1 MDNTYINNYDALWGV
16 SKRRIMSKER
26 EMLYVGLYLGFVIGV
41 TLMSILNTREK
52 ARLME
57 HYGIE
62 IEYEEDYYEETYQ
75 Y

>member
-1 MDNTYINNYDALWGV
+1 MN
-16 SKRRIMSKER
+16 KEK
-26 EMLYVGLYLGFVIGV
+26 EMLCVGLNLGFTIGV
-41 TLMSILNTREK
+41 LLTSIISTREK

-62 IEYEEDYYEETYQ
+62 IEYEEDHYEEIYQ

>member
-1 MDNTYINNYDALWGV
+1 M
-16 SKRRIMSKER
+16 MSKER

-41 TLMSILNTREK
+41 TLMMIINIRKE
-52 ARLME
+52 ARIME

-62 IEYEEDYYEETYQ
+62 IEYEEDYYEEDIWQ

>member
-1 MDNTYINNYDALWGV
+1 MNT
-16 SKRRIMSKER
+16 KIMNKEK
-26 EMLYVGLYLGFVIGV
+26 EMLYIGLYLGFAIGV
-41 TLMSILNTREK
+41 VLTSIISSRDK

-62 IEYEEDYYEETYQ
+62 IEYEEDHYEEIYQ

>member
-1 MDNTYINNYDALWGV
+1 MN
-16 SKRRIMSKER
+16 KEK
-26 EMLYVGLYLGFVIGV
+26 EMLCIGLYLGFTIGV
-41 TLMSILNTREK
+41 LLTSIINAKEK

-62 IEYEEDYYEETYQ
+62 IEYEEDYYEEIYQ

>member
-1 MDNTYINNYDALWGV
+1 MNT
-16 SKRRIMSKER
+16 RIMNKEK
-26 EMLYVGLYLGFVIGV
+26 EMLCVGLYLGFTIGV
-41 TLMSILNTREK
+41 LLTSIISTREK

-62 IEYEEDYYEETYQ
+62 IEYEEDYYEEIYQ

>member
-1 MDNTYINNYDALWGV
+1 MN
-16 SKRRIMSKER
+16 KEK
-26 EMLYVGLYLGFVIGV
+26 EMLYIGLYLGFAIGV
-41 TLMSILNTREK
+41 VLTSIISNRDK

-62 IEYEEDYYEETYQ
+62 IEYEEDYYEEIYQ

>member
-1 MDNTYINNYDALWGV
+1 VNTRVMMN
-16 SKRRIMSKER
+16 KER

-41 TLMSILNTREK
+41 TLMMIINTRKE
-52 ARLME
+52 ARIME

-62 IEYEEDYYEETYQ
+62 IEYEEDYYEEDIWQ